1 MDRKVILNGFLHE
14 FQSVMNKVCIYI
26 CIYFKFKG
34 TNLSQI
40 HTFSTK
46 IVIEARLIYN

>member
-1 MDRKVILNGFLHE
+1 MDRKVISMAWISIGDE
-14 FQSVMNKVCIYI
+14 QSVYIYV
-26 CIYFKFKG
+26 YFKFKG

-40 HTFSTK
+40 QTFSK

>member
-1 MDRKVILNGFLHE
+1 MDRKVISMAWISPRISIGDE
-14 FQSVMNKVCIYI
+14 QSVYIYV
-26 CIYFKFKG
+26 YFKFKG

-40 HTFSTK
+40 QTFSTK

>member
-1 MDRKVILNGFLHE
+1 MDRKVISMAWISIGDE
-14 FQSVMNKVCIYI
+14 QSVYIYI
-26 CIYFKFKG
+26 YVYFKFKG

-40 HTFSTK
+40 QTFSTK

>member
-1 MDRKVILNGFLHE
+1 MDRKVISMAWISIGDE
-14 FQSVMNKVCIYI
+14 QSVYIY
-26 CIYFKFKG
+26 IYFKFKG

-40 HTFSTK
+40 QFSTK

>member
-1 MDRKVILNGFLHE
+1 MDRKVISMAWISPRISIGDE
-14 FQSVMNKVCIYI
+14 QSVY
-26 CIYFKFKG
+26 IYFKFQG

-40 HTFSTK
+40 QTFSTK